1 MAELPLET
9 AAAAAATS
17 RNVLLV
23 EPEETIEMPL

>member
-9 AAAAAATS
+9 AAATS

-23 EPEETIEMPL
+23 EPEETIEMRL